1 MGQVLFDTGRINDIP
16 YLKKMWKDIFK
27 DDDSYI
33 DLFFSYKFKEGNTF
47 VIRDN
52 GKIISTLYVEYTDIF
67 IDEKIYKGAYF
78 CGIATLSEY
87 RKKGYAKKLIEY
99 AKENIKNVDIIYLI
113 PANESLFDF
122 YKESGFR
129 VFTCLDKEKVIAD
142 KKKKLDS
149 FSGEFNYLKVKN
161 FYENS
166 KNNLYIKR
174 DEKFFNAI
182 YDCYKNVMI
191 FDDGYV
197 FYYID
202 NDVLHLI
209 EYSFSYNRAKEI
221 LKGILNLKNLKEG
234 ILYKKWGQ
242 TPFSVCITDIDIES
256 IENKYINLMLN

>member
-122 YKESGFR
+122 YKEAGFR
-129 VFTCLDKEKVIAD
+129 VFTCLDKEKVIVD
-142 KKKKLDS
+142 
-149 FSGEFNYLKVKN
+149 GEFVNMYNKERLLVELIRKRNQIPFDYYKEIIGNYRKIADELDMYKI
-161 FYENS
+161 EQ
-166 KNNLYIKR
+166 YI
-174 DEKFFNAI
+174 AL
-182 YDCYKNVMI
+182 YKNECNLGNI
-191 FDDGYV
+191 LLREV
-197 FYYID
+197 F
-202 NDVLHLI
+202 
-209 EYSFSYNRAKEI
+209 
-221 LKGILNLKNLKEG
+221 
-234 ILYKKWGQ
+234 
-242 TPFSVCITDIDIES
+242 
-256 IENKYINLMLN
+256 